1 MAEQPDERPAWRQAN
16 PVAISRALMAATSLN
31 GGGWYVIGDSR
42 RFRPAAL
49 QLPQRGTR
57 NATPVGLVGGLRHRR
72 LHPRRLVVADRELV
86 AWRPAP
92 DAPLAVGPAACP
104 HLGADL
110 ADGRVG
116 PDGCVTC
123 PWHGLGLPADPAAR
137 VPGQGRWHTLP
148 VHDDGVL
155 TWVRLDGSDEGPP
168 TDAPVLAPRP
178 RIGLTAVMTRRA
190 ACEPADVIANRLDPW
205 HGAFFHPYAFRDLT
219 VLDDGAETGVLTLD
233 VTYRIAGRL
242 GVPVRATFH
251 CPEPRTIVMTIIDGE
266 GTGSV
271 VETHATPVAS
281 AAPGRAPATDVI
293 EATIATSDRRGF
305 DRALVAEPVV
315 RPLMRLAAAR
325 LWRDDAA
332 YAERLAALRQA
343 ARARG

>member
-1 MAEQPDERPAWRQAN
+1 
-16 PVAISRALMAATSLN
+16 
-31 GGGWYVIGDSR
+31 
-42 RFRPAAL
+42 
-49 QLPQRGTR
+49 
-57 NATPVGLVGGLRHRR
+57 
-72 LHPRRLVVADRELV
+72 
-86 AWRPAP
+86 
-92 DAPLAVGPAACP
+92 
-104 HLGADL
+104 
-110 ADGRVG
+110 
-116 PDGCVTC
+116 
-123 PWHGLGLPADPAAR
+123 
-137 VPGQGRWHTLP
+137 
-148 VHDDGVL
+148 
-155 TWVRLDGSDEGPP
+155 
-168 TDAPVLAPRP
+168 
-178 RIGLTAVMTRRA
+178 MTRRA

-325 LWRDDAA
+325 LWRDDTA